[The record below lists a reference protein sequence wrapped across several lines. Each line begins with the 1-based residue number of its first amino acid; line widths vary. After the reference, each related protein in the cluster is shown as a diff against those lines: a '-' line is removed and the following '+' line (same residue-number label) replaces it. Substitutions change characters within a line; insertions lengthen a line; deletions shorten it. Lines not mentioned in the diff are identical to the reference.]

1 MRYWIAIVGLALS
14 GSALAGQAD
23 VCYSVAT
30 PNGLVDKLTG
40 ATPLDCPVAGRH
52 SLAQL
57 AQAGWSVASAQPV
70 TVDYSVDPANQ
81 APHSSNSWMVI
92 IQKEGNK

>member
-1 MRYWIAIVGLALS
+1 MRYWVAIFGFILS

-23 VCYSVAT
+23 ICYSAAT
-30 PNGLVDKLTG
+30 PNGLVDKLISS
-40 ATPLDCPVAGRH
+40 TPLDCPVAGRH

-70 TVDYSVDPANQ
+70 TVDYGVDPASQ